1 MAGHRHGQARRDKAR
16 ADRMRARI
24 AAAPDEFQAMGH
36 AFDWLRMELQHLS
49 NAGQHNDTSRP
60 HAAEATATARQVTQ
74 ELIARTE
81 QVIKRSADLQ

>member
-36 AFDWLRMELQHLS
+36 AFDWLRMELQHLDRCGKGTARTQKRPGEAADV
-49 NAGQHNDTSRP
+49 AGQVMRELVA
-60 HAAEATATARQVTQ
+60 HAES
-74 ELIARTE
+74 I
-81 QVIKRSADLQ
+81 IRSSDSL